1 MNPFVLYRY
10 GRRQA
15 PADGFQV
22 FCQYT
27 CIMGEM
33 EKIPSFNEFANAS
46 LQDIYGDNLNS
57 AYQREAN
64 EFSSLLL
71 LNNGDATFKKVPL
84 PSMVQTMPILDTA
97 TIDYNNDGFEDL
109 IIVGNIYN
117 TEVETPRLDNPYGLI
132 LVSNKKDGYNVI
144 GPKESGFY
152 LKGNAK
158 SVETISLND
167 KNYIIVGVNDGD
179 VEVYEY

>member
-1 MNPFVLYRY
+1 MIAHYNK
-10 GRRQA
+10 
-15 PADGFQV
+15 DGFQ
-22 FCQYT
+22 
-27 CIMGEM
+27 
-33 EKIPSFNEFANAS
+33 
-46 LQDIYGDNLNS
+46 DIYISNDKPDNLNIL
-57 AYQREAN
+57 YK
-64 EFSSLLL
+64 
-71 LNNGDATFKKVPL
+71 NNGDGTFDDV
-84 PSMVQTMPILDTA
+84 SEYSGAGIGINAMTT
-97 TIDYNNDGFEDL
+97 TIGDYNNDGFEDL